1 MKKLL
6 SVVIVIIAAMM
17 ICFNQKETK
26 RSVDNRTYYSNTVN
40 QTTAAAVVKQA
51 PLQRVPRSSEDSIA
65 VGIEML
71 EESLLYYES
80 ELSDPIEEPVAVI
93 DNVYYFHIDTLF
105 EKTGTMSVAVQ
116 DGAVVRTTWTYEF
129 KDVID
134 DSESFY
140 NDIIRV
146 ADTMAYSNIITSRDY
161 DANGVPRVSI
171 TVRK

>member
-71 EESLLYYES
+71 EESLWYYES
-80 ELSDPIEEPVAVI
+80 ELADKIVEPIAVNENI
-93 DNVYYFHIDTLF
+93 YYFRIHTLF
-105 EKTGTMSVAVQ
+105 EKTGIMSVAVQ
-116 DGAVVRTTWTYEF
+116 DGIVVRTTWTYEF

-134 DSESFY
+134 DSEAFY

-161 DANGVPRVSI
+161 DENGVPRVSV
-171 TVRK
+171 TVRR